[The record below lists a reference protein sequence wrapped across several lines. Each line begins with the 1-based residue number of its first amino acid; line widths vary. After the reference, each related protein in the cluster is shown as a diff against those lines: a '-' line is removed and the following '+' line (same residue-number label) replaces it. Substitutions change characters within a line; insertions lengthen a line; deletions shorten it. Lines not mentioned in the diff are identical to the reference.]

1 MCARVRTRAGQPDK
15 CARFPPVRP
24 IAGTLGT
31 LGTPARRAGT
41 GTDMRMARARTPGPC
56 VTSLDDLDDLARADG
71 AATLTDGEAE
81 ALLHRDRLDQLD
93 RDLGVVAGHDHL
105 GALRQ
110 RDDTGDVGG
119 AEVELGTV
127 VPIERVVTP
136 ALVLGQDVD
145 LAAELGVRRDR
156 AGLDDDLAALDV
168 LTLRATQQQ
177 TDVLAGLRVVEQL
190 AEHLDAGDRGLDRL
204 LLDADDL
211 HLLVHLELAALD
223 ATGDDGATT
232 SDREDVLDRHEK
244 RLVDVTDRVG
254 DAVVDGLEELIDRLD
269 PLGVALERLER
280 RDPDHR
286 DVVAV
291 EALGREQLADLD
303 LDELQE
309 LLVVDHVGLV
319 QRDEQVRHAD
329 LTGEQD
335 VLTRLGH
342 GAVGRR
348 DHEDRAVHLRGTRD
362 HVLDVV
368 GVTRRID
375 VRVVALLGLVLDVRD
390 VDRDTALLLF
400 RRLVDLVERREGV
413 QGGVLVVQHLRDR
426 GRQRRLAVVDVTNG
440 PDVDVRLGP
449 LELRLAHWV
458 LLRTLVEIAERLQG
472 HAGTCGTCGP
482 TGRLCGVELQVAT
495 CGTYSPRVFLMISS
509 ATFRGTSA

>member
-81 ALLHRDRLDQLD
+81 ALLHRDRLNQLD

-110 RDDTGDVGG
+110 RDDAGDVGG

-127 VPIERVVTP
+127 VPVERVVTP
-136 ALVLGQDVD
+136 TLVLSQDV
-145 LAAELGVRRDR
+145 
-156 AGLDDDLAALDV
+156 DLAALDV

-211 HLLVHLELAALD
+211 HLLVHLELAAL
-223 ATGDDGATT
+223 ATT
-232 SDREDVLDRHEK
+232 SDREDVLDRHEE

-286 DVVAV
+286 DVVAI

-319 QRDEQVRHAD
+319 QCDEQVRHAD

-342 GAVGRR
+342 GPVGRR

-368 GVTRRID
+368 GVPRRID

-472 HAGTCGTCGP
+472 HGGTCGTCGP